1 MSIIKK
7 KVMKLV
13 STVVNSV
20 TSATSQGTSDGEL
33 GKSFVPDEKIIEL
46 CRKTGT
52 EGVVMLKNN
61 NNVLPLKS
69 ENVVSVFGR
78 VQNDYF
84 YVGYGSGGDV
94 KAPYK
99 VSLMEGIKNNGKIKY
114 NELLAATYEKWRE
127 LNPVDDGFWGNWPMC
142 YDEMPVDLSM
152 ARTAASMSDT
162 AIVVIGRSAGE
173 DRENKLEEGSYYL
186 TKTEKELLDSV
197 TTAFERVIV
206 LLNCGSIMDMGELD
220 NYGDKISAI
229 LYVWQSG
236 MESGNAIADV
246 LSGNAYPSG
255 KLADTI
261 ACSYYDYPGSKDFGG
276 RKYNCYTEDIYVG
289 YRGFETFAKDRVL
302 YPFGFGLGYTEF
314 AVEKKKYSCKNGV
327 ITVSAEVKNIGGYS
341 GKEVLQAYF
350 EAPCGRLGKPAR
362 VLCAFAKTSELKP
375 GEIEKVTLTFAV
387 NDMASY
393 DDESEYSYI
402 LEKGNYNIYL
412 GTDVR
417 TAELCGTYE
426 QEKNEIIQRLSQASA
441 PVHEF
446 KRMKFIDGNVVYEN
460 VPTAK
465 YNLKQIITDNIPEA
479 KPQTGD
485 MGFKLSDVKEG
496 KVSMADFVAQ
506 LNNDELEAISR
517 GDYVMNSPLGAAGN
531 AGTFGGVLKS
541 MREKG
546 IPAVTT
552 TDGPSGVRINKG
564 ASLLPVATSLASTW
578 NPILIEELYEQVGL
592 EMKRVGS
599 DILLAP
605 GMNIHRNPLCGRNFE
620 YFSEDP
626 YLTGIMAS
634 AFVKGIQK
642 TGVSA
647 CPKHF
652 ACNNQETNR
661 THNDSVLSER
671 ALREIYLKGFEI
683 CVKTSNP
690 QNIMTSYNKINGV
703 WGHYN
708 YELCERI
715 LRSEWGFEG
724 NVMTDWWMRSSKSP
738 EFPKLR
744 DQAYRVRAGVNVLM
758 PGGDRTGRRKP
769 DGTLLETL
777 GKSDGITLG
786 ELQRNASQILGF
798 VMNSSAMGADR
809 PEPENAEKRKL
820 ML

>member
-1 MSIIKK
+1 MSFIKK
-7 KVMKLV
+7 KVMKAV
-13 STVVNSV
+13 GKVVNFV
-20 TSATSQGTSDGEL
+20 TTTTSQGTSDGAL
-33 GKSFVPDEKIIEL
+33 GKSFVPDDKIIEL
-46 CRKTGT
+46 CRKTGV
-52 EGVVMLKNN
+52 EGIVMLKNKD
-61 NNVLPLKS
+61 NVLPLKS

-99 VSLMEGIKNNGKIKY
+99 ISLMQGIKNNGKIKY
-114 NELLAATYEKWRE
+114 NELLATTYEKWGE

-186 TKTEKELLDSV
+186 TKTEKEMLDSV
-197 TTAFERVIV
+197 TAAFERVIV
-206 LLNCGSIMDMGELD
+206 LFNCGSIMDIGELAD
-220 NYGDKISAI
+220 YGDKISAI

-246 LSGNAYPSG
+246 LSGDAYPSG

-261 ACSYYDYPGSKDFGG
+261 ACSYYDYPGSRDFGD
-276 RKYNCYTEDIYVG
+276 RKFNCYTEDIYVG

-314 AVEKKKYSCKNGV
+314 SVENAEYTCKDGV
-327 ITVSAEVKNIGGYS
+327 ITVSAEVKNIGKCA

-362 VLCAFAKTSELKP
+362 VLCAFAKTAELKS
-375 GEIEKVTLTFAV
+375 GESEKVVLSFNV
-387 NDMASY
+387 SDMASY
-393 DDESEYSYI
+393 DDEAEYAYI
-402 LEKGNYNIYL
+402 LEKGSYNIYL

-417 TAELCGTYE
+417 SAALCGTYE
-426 QEKNEIIQRLSQASA
+426 QEKNEIVKRLSQVSA
-441 PVHEF
+441 PSYEF
-446 KRMKFIDGNVVYEN
+446 KRMKYIGGEVVYEN
-460 VPTAK
+460 VPTAN
-465 YNLKQIITDNIPEA
+465 YNLRQIITDNLPEA
-479 KPQTGD
+479 VPQTGD
-485 MGFKLSDVKEG
+485 KGYKLSDVKEG
-496 KVSMADFVAQ
+496 RVGMAEFIAQ
-506 LNNDELEAISR
+506 LSDDELEAISR
-517 GDYVMNSPLGAAGN
+517 GDYVMNSLLGAAGN

-541 MREKG
+541 LRDKG
-546 IPAVTT
+546 VPAVTT
-552 TDGPSGVRINKG
+552 TDGPSGIRINEG

-578 NPILIEELYEQVGL
+578 NPELIEELYEQVGC

-626 YLTGIMAS
+626 YLTGVMAS

-661 THNDSVLSER
+661 TYNDSILSER

-683 CVKTSNP
+683 CVKTSKP

-715 LRSEWGFEG
+715 LRGEWGYEG

-738 EFPKLR
+738 EFPNIR

-769 DGTLLETL
+769 DGTLLKTL
-777 GKSDGITLG
+777 GKPDGITLG
-786 ELQRNASQILGF
+786 ELQRNASQVLNF
-798 VMNSSAMGADR
+798 VMNSNAMNANR
-809 PEPENAEKRKL
+809 PEPDTKEKRKL